1 MRKVILLLFSLSSFC
16 LPLIHAEE
24 DDLDAA
30 FDSAFIDLAELT
42 GEERKETIQ
51 RLCKSED
58 SEAALPLISVLT
70 EPANED
76 SDKTLEQVFSALMR
90 FKSKEIEEELK
101 QLLQSPDPRLQG
113 FGFKIYARTYGKSGA
128 RELLSWLSRA
138 QGPAFQDLIAALRN
152 CPVPATVKVLRRL
165 LPKTKDKIEIYLTL
179 LRLGVP
185 DFSAEILNYYATASS
200 TIRTLREGLKYPSD
214 KRKAARDRIHIQK
227 LIRQKADARA
237 ELLLTPDVGIRGFC
251 EAASRQSHQDVW
263 SLLARLIPRIIHDDN
278 IHLFQPLLQSQSVEV
293 STLVLEKIA
302 ASKSPKV
309 KEVLKAQIPIL
320 AKASSSEM
328 RKLAVRY
335 SGRVDVGTRT
345 EMVLSLLNDPDKWVR
360 IESIEK
366 LAEWRI
372 EEARATIE
380 KMKATDD
387 PDIQWS
393 TDYAMKLFEGSDEGH
408 E

>member
-152 CPVPATVKVLRRL
+152 CPVP
-165 LPKTKDKIEIYLTL
+165 
-179 LRLGVP
+179 
-185 DFSAEILNYYATASS
+185 
-200 TIRTLREGLKYPSD
+200 
-214 KRKAARDRIHIQK
+214 
-227 LIRQKADARA
+227 
-237 ELLLTPDVGIRGFC
+237 TPP
-251 EAASRQSHQDVW
+251 E
-263 SLLARLIPRIIHDDN
+263 
-278 IHLFQPLLQSQSVEV
+278 
-293 STLVLEKIA
+293 
-302 ASKSPKV
+302 
-309 KEVLKAQIPIL
+309 
-320 AKASSSEM
+320 
-328 RKLAVRY
+328 
-335 SGRVDVGTRT
+335 
-345 EMVLSLLNDPDKWVR
+345 
-360 IESIEK
+360 
-366 LAEWRI
+366 
-372 EEARATIE
+372 
-380 KMKATDD
+380 
-387 PDIQWS
+387 
-393 TDYAMKLFEGSDEGH
+393 DEGQNRDLSDAAPPGRTGFQRGNSQLLCDCQQYDPH
-408 E
+408 LAGRSQISQ